1 MSSMWTYALVNH
13 QHEQSG
19 KEGAHCA
26 ELGWYL
32 IDEENSGDQF
42 SDSLVDVLVDDLVD
56 FLS

>member
-1 MSSMWTYALVNH
+1 MWTYALVNH